1 MSSESTAENSRDNN
15 LGLLEVSLTK
25 STLEEWKETAAECA
39 RNDLFNKKQFLVND
53 KELDMG
59 GTVQKL
65 IANKLNMTDEKRM
78 IIFWSEGGGR
88 ETVRNAF
95 RKKRQAAQNAMKLA
109 FRGETNESS

>member
-1 MSSESTAENSRDNN
+1 MSSESTAENRDNS

-25 STLEEWKETAAECA
+25 STLEEWKVTAAECA

-59 GTVQKL
+59 GTAQKL
-65 IANKLNMTDEKRM
+65 IANKLNTTNEKRM
-78 IIFWSEGGGR
+78 IIFWNEGGGR
-88 ETVRNAF
+88 ETARSAS

-109 FRGETNESS
+109 FRGKTNESS

>member
-1 MSSESTAENSRDNN
+1 MSSESTAENRDNS

-25 STLEEWKETAAECA
+25 STLEEWKVTAAECV

-59 GTVQKL
+59 GTIQRL
-65 IANKLNMTDEKRM
+65 IAKKLNITDENRM
-78 IIFWSEGGGR
+78 IIFWNKGGGR

-109 FRGETNESS
+109 FRGKPNESS